1 MPTPS
6 RTSTSRAP
14 SISGWASN
22 AAALAGFGFTMGLF
36 IGTLAFGLTAELESV
51 RLAVLS
57 GSAISALAGVAVL
70 WASTRGRPG

>member
-1 MPTPS
+1 M
-6 RTSTSRAP
+6 
-14 SISGWASN
+14 
-22 AAALAGFGFTMGLF
+22 AGFGFTMGLF